1 MKHIP
6 NNISGV
12 TRRLLPSEG
21 GEDGFMKMKTTPL
34 ALLVIG
40 LMTIVV
46 VTPIHATYS
55 IATYVRADKSS
66 YLPGDSGTLFVTVK
80 NLIPSQSFTVRNITV
95 NYPWMAFITD
105 HWDGNFTVTGIN
117 APVGTPG
124 GMWNAQYGFT
134 VPTDG
139 RAYQNGGLVGIHIGT
154 DIPPPNENAII
165 NTSANI
171 VVAIASYQPV
181 GLANLVP
188 IVSLILLAAAV
199 VMLVLVFFGLRR
211 MSKK

>member
-1 MKHIP
+1 MKIK
-6 NNISGV
+6 S
-12 TRRLLPSEG
+12 
-21 GEDGFMKMKTTPL
+21 TPL

-46 VTPIHATYS
+46 ITPIHASYS
-55 IATYVRADKSS
+55 IVTYARTDKSS
-66 YLPGDSGTLFVTVK
+66 YLPGDTGTLFVTVK

-95 NYPWMAFITD
+95 DWPWMAFITD

-139 RAYQNGGLVGIHIGT
+139 RAYQNGGIVGITIGT
-154 DIPPPNENAII
+154 DIPAPNPNGLLEASPRIL
-165 NTSANI
+165 
-171 VVAIASYQPV
+171 VAPAFYEPV

-188 IVSLILLAAAV
+188 IVSLVLLAAAV
-199 VMLVLVFFGLRR
+199 AMLVLVFFSIRR
-211 MSKK
+211 MPKK